1 MYDVIIVGGGP
12 AGLSAATI
20 LGRCRRTV
28 LVCDDGQYR
37 NDGSLEVHGFLS
49 RDGIHPAELRRIG
62 REQLERYEV
71 EFRAA
76 RVTSAGSSQ
85 GKFEIVF
92 EDGSSAA
99 CRKLLLATGLKD
111 VLPEIEGFRTFFG
124 RGVFYSPYSDGWE
137 VRDRRLAVY
146 GSGKSGAEMAR
157 SLKAWSSEVVLCT
170 DGVSGLKPEE
180 SSSLAHRGIH
190 LLPAKITRLE
200 GTETGVDRIIFA
212 DGSDLPVAAVFVST
226 AQAQQSDL
234 AAQLGCRARARG
246 VIHTGKSGE
255 TDIPGVY
262 VAGDASGDS
271 QLAIIAAAD
280 GARSAISMDRALTQE
295 GEE

>member
-28 LVCDDGQYR
+28 LLCDDGQYR
-37 NDGSLEVHGFLS
+37 NDGSLELHGFLS

-71 EFRAA
+71 EFRAE
-76 RVTSAGSSQ
+76 RVTSAKSSQ
-85 GKFEIVF
+85 GSFEIAF
-92 EDGSSAA
+92 GDGSSAT
-99 CRKLLLATGLKD
+99 CRKLLLATGVRD
-111 VLPEIEGFRTFFG
+111 VLPEIEGFRAFFG

-157 SLKAWSSEVVLCT
+157 SLQPWTSDVVLCT
-170 DGVSGLKPEE
+170 DGGSGLKPEE
-180 SSSLAHRGIH
+180 SSALMRRGIH
-190 LLPAKITRLE
+190 LLPGKIARLE

-212 DGSDLPVAAVFVST
+212 DGSDLPVAAVFVGT
-226 AQAQQSDL
+226 AQDQRSDL
-234 AAQLGCRARARG
+234 ASQLGCRAGARG
-246 VIHTGKSGE
+246 GVHTGKSGE
-255 TDIPGVY
+255 TDVPGVY

-271 QLAIIAAAD
+271 QLAIIAAAE
-280 GARSAISMDRALTQE
+280 GARSAISINRALTHE
-295 GEE
+295 SEE